1 MSGEPGPRK
10 EMARHGPRDDLL
22 DIKLEIYNIEFEL
35 INFWKTMSP
44 LEKRAW
50 LALWSQ
56 CPPYA
61 VYFLVLAA
69 WPMWLTTFLE
79 RIAFLAIVAGAH
91 AIAYLIGLTLLKRQ
105 ERGEELLLDE
115 RDHAIDARATRVA
128 YFVMLVGMIVVGVV
142 MPFSDADWKI
152 TNTALFAI
160 VLAET
165 VRYALIVLG
174 YRKVPRL
181 AH

>member
-1 MSGEPGPRK
+1 MS
-10 EMARHGPRDDLL
+10 
-22 DIKLEIYNIEFEL
+22 
-35 INFWKTMSP
+35 S

-56 CPPYA
+56 CPPYV
-61 VYFLVLAA
+61 VYFLIQGV

-79 RIAFLAIVAGAH
+79 RITCLAVVAGVH
-91 AIAYLIGLTLLKRQ
+91 AIAYLIGLVLLKRQ

-115 RDHAIDARATRVA
+115 RDRAIDGRATRTA
-128 YFVMLVGMIVVGVV
+128 YFVMLTGMILVGVV
-142 MPFSDADWKI
+142 MPFSDTGWKI

-174 YRKVPRL
+174 YRRMPHL

>member
-1 MSGEPGPRK
+1 MS
-10 EMARHGPRDDLL
+10 
-22 DIKLEIYNIEFEL
+22 
-35 INFWKTMSP
+35 S

-56 CPPYA
+56 CPPYV
-61 VYFLVLAA
+61 VYFLIQAEC
-69 WPMWLTTFLE
+69 PMWLTTFLE
-79 RIAFLAIVAGAH
+79 RIACLAAVASVH
-91 AIAYLIGLTLLKRQ
+91 AIAYLVGLMLLKRK

-115 RDHAIDARATRVA
+115 RDRAIDARATRVA
-128 YFVMLVGMIVVGVV
+128 YFVMLTGMIVVGVV
-142 MPFSDADWKI
+142 MPFSDTGWKI

-165 VRYALIVLG
+165 VRYVLIVVS
-174 YRKVPRL
+174 YRRMPRL

>member
-1 MSGEPGPRK
+1 MS
-10 EMARHGPRDDLL
+10 
-22 DIKLEIYNIEFEL
+22 
-35 INFWKTMSP
+35 S

-56 CPPYA
+56 CPPYL
-61 VYFLVLAA
+61 VYFLIQASQPPWLA
-69 WPMWLTTFLE
+69 TFLE
-79 RIAFLAIVAGAH
+79 RIACLAVVAGTH
-91 AIAYLIGLTLLKRQ
+91 AIAYLTGLMLLKRQ
-105 ERGEELLLDE
+105 ERGEPLLLDE
-115 RDHAIDARATRVA
+115 RDRALDARATRTA
-128 YFVMLVGMIVVGVV
+128 YFVMLTGMIVVGVV
-142 MPFSDADWKI
+142 MPFSDTGWKI

>member
-1 MSGEPGPRK
+1 MS
-10 EMARHGPRDDLL
+10 
-22 DIKLEIYNIEFEL
+22 
-35 INFWKTMSP
+35 S

-56 CPPYA
+56 CPPYL
-61 VYFLVLAA
+61 VYFLIQASQPPWLA
-69 WPMWLTTFLE
+69 TFLE
-79 RIAFLAIVAGAH
+79 RIACLAVVAGTH
-91 AIAYLIGLTLLKRQ
+91 AIAYLIGLMLLKRQ
-105 ERGEELLLDE
+105 ERGEPLLLDE
-115 RDHAIDARATRVA
+115 RDRTLDARATRTA
-128 YFVMLVGMIVVGVV
+128 YFVMLIGMIVVGVV
-142 MPFSDADWKI
+142 MPFSDTGWKI

>member
-1 MSGEPGPRK
+1 MS
-10 EMARHGPRDDLL
+10 
-22 DIKLEIYNIEFEL
+22 
-35 INFWKTMSP
+35 S

-56 CPPYA
+56 CPPYV
-61 VYFLVLAA
+61 VYFLMQAEC
-69 WPMWLTTFLE
+69 PMWLTTFLE
-79 RIAFLAIVAGAH
+79 RIACLAIVASVH
-91 AIAYLIGLTLLKRQ
+91 AIAYLVGLMLLKRK
-105 ERGEELLLDE
+105 EHGEELLLDE

-128 YFVMLVGMIVVGVV
+128 YFVMLTGMIVVGVV
-142 MPFSDADWKI
+142 MPFSDTGWKI

-165 VRYALIVLG
+165 VRYVLIVMG
-174 YRKVPRL
+174 YRRRPRL